1 MYRAGISKS
10 TLYNTDRMLLR
21 DHPIC
26 SKNVTD
32 DNGERNG
39 DTHSSGVEKSTL
51 FIKERVPLRYHPMF
65 PKNLTDGN
73 DAMNG
78 VISHSCNRSCNRSR
92 QVLGDI
98 SNLLETCNV
107 RRSSESNQ
115 KSIGPTPD
123 INEPPSVPRKS
134 LKRKCN
140 AELEDLSR
148 CFCSDGSSFIV
159 TEDDTD
165 YSQIENSRIVGF
177 DNCEEGLLSDDEL
190 DDETGTNS
198 VRVDNLQTNYAED
211 VPFDDVND
219 MKKIPGYVSLGPPSV
234 KCEFCQAYMWK
245 EERVN
250 KNNKHGKPVFSLC
263 CRKGQINLPKAPPTP
278 SYLWQLYN
286 DPKKGPLFRRCSR
299 MYNSMFSFTSTGGNI
314 DHSVNNGGG
323 PYVYRLN
330 GQNHHV
336 FGSLIPNDGETPKFC
351 QLYIYDTE
359 NEVSN
364 RMKWMDIDD
373 HDKINSEIVEGL
385 MKMLDDTNELVKKF
399 RVARDRFKDSP
410 YVDLKIVLKVCRS
423 QSGREN
429 NIGPSNEVAAI
440 MVGGVEDPSASRD
453 IILDRTIGDN
463 PDIVARVFRLKL
475 DQLLDDIK
483 KNSYFGVCV
492 GVMYVV
498 EFQKRG
504 LPHVH
509 MLIWLDSA
517 SKKNLMANVDKFVVA
532 EIPDPVLDPI
542 GYAAVKAFMIH
553 GPCGVEYPKSPCM
566 KDFKCTRHFP
576 KKYYPRT
583 MFDESGFPLYK
594 RRNTGVT
601 VKVRKAKLDNQW
613 VVSYNRGLLV
623 KYQCHIN
630 VEICCHARSLKY
642 LFKYCLKGHDRAT
655 VEVRGLRKKQTPV
668 NDECVNEIQAFF
680 DGRYI
685 CGSEASYRTFGFQ
698 IHHRSISVERLSFH
712 LPGQKNCTFR
722 SNDSLKKVAER
733 EKNKLSKLEAF
744 FKLNITDPN
753 ARQFTYDQIPRKYVW
768 NDGANK
774 WSLRKKGLQI
784 GRLIYTHHSSGEIWY
799 LRLLLSKV
807 RGCTSFESLRTVN
820 GVLYSS
826 YHEACKELGLLENDD
841 EWHEVL
847 TECSKCGFPPQI
859 RQLFVHIIVNCQ
871 VTDVCQLWLSHCKVM
886 GDAILIMKRRS
897 SGNNYLKLSEEE
909 IQLYALGEIDRL
921 LKALGKS
928 LKDYPQIPQPPPQ
941 YLNNDAESE
950 VLSIFAK
957 WVLDVGDG
965 KIQHAESV
973 NSLSTEFD
981 IRVPHAFC
989 NLEES
994 NSVENMIRS
1003 P

>member
-1 MYRAGISKS
+1 MANVGISKS
-10 TLYNTDRMLLR
+10 TLYSTDRMPLR

-26 SKNVTD
+26 STNVTD
-32 DNGERNG
+32 ENGERNG
-39 DTHSSGVEKSTL
+39 TTHSSGVKKSTL
-51 FIKERVPLRYHPMF
+51 FIKDRVPLRYHPMF
-65 PKNLTDGN
+65 PKNLTDEN
-73 DAMNG
+73 DDMNG
-78 VISHSCNRSCNRSR
+78 VSRESCSRSTP
-92 QVLGDI
+92 VLGDI
-98 SNLLETCNV
+98 SNLVETCNF
-107 RRSSESNQ
+107 RRSTKTTSSNQ
-115 KSIGPTPD
+115 IDFGRLKNNLIQSRHIIDAVYTD
-123 INEPPSVPRKS
+123 INDPLSVPRKS
-134 LKRKCN
+134 LKRNCT
-140 AELEDLSR
+140 AELQDLSR
-148 CFCSDGSSFIV
+148 NFCSDGSSFIM

-165 YSQIENSRIVGF
+165 YSQIENSCIVGF
-177 DNCEEGLLSDDEL
+177 GNCEEALLSDDEL
-190 DDETGTNS
+190 DDDTVTNS
-198 VRVDNLQTNYAED
+198 VRVDNLQTNDDEAED

-219 MKKIPGYVSLGPPSV
+219 MKNIPGYVSLGPPSV

-250 KNNKHGKPVFSLC
+250 KNSKHGKPIFSLC

-286 DPKKGPLFRRCSR
+286 DPKKGPLFRKCSR

-314 DHSVNNGGG
+314 DHSVNNGCG

-364 RMKWMDIDD
+364 RMQWMDIDD
-373 HDKINSEIVEGL
+373 NDKINSEIVEGL
-385 MKMLDDTNELVKKF
+385 MKMLDYTNELVKEF

-429 NIGPSNEVAAI
+429 NIGLSNEVAAI

-453 IILDRTIGDN
+453 IILER
-463 PDIVARVFRLKL
+463 
-475 DQLLDDIK
+475 
-483 KNSYFGVCV
+483 
-492 GVMYVV
+492 
-498 EFQKRG
+498 
-504 LPHVH
+504 
-509 MLIWLDSA
+509 
-517 SKKNLMANVDKFVVA
+517 
-532 EIPDPVLDPI
+532 
-542 GYAAVKAFMIH
+542 
-553 GPCGVEYPKSPCM
+553 
-566 KDFKCTRHFP
+566 
-576 KKYYPRT
+576 
-583 MFDESGFPLYK
+583 
-594 RRNTGVT
+594 
-601 VKVRKAKLDNQW
+601 
-613 VVSYNRGLLV
+613 
-623 KYQCHIN
+623 
-630 VEICCHARSLKY
+630 
-642 LFKYCLKGHDRAT
+642 HDRAT

-668 NDECVNEIQAFF
+668 NDDSVDEIQAFF

-733 EKNKLSKLEAF
+733 EKNKVSKLEAF

-753 ARQFTYDQIPRKYVW
+753 ARQFTYDQIPHKYVW

-774 WSLRKKGLQI
+774 WTLRKKGFQI

-820 GVLYSS
+820 GVLYST

-871 VTDVCQLWLSHCKVM
+871 VSDVCQLWLSHCQVM
-886 GDAILIMKRRS
+886 GDDILIMKRRS
-897 SGNNYLKLSEEE
+897 SGNNNLNLSHEE
-909 IQLYALGEIDRL
+909 IQFYALG
-921 LKALGKS
+921 GK
-928 LKDYPQIPQPPPQ
+928 
-941 YLNNDAESE
+941 
-950 VLSIFAK
+950 
-957 WVLDVGDG
+957 
-965 KIQHAESV
+965 
-973 NSLSTEFD
+973 
-981 IRVPHAFC
+981 C
-989 NLEES
+989 
-994 NSVENMIRS
+994 
-1003 P
+1003 

>member
-1 MYRAGISKS
+1 
-10 TLYNTDRMLLR
+10 
-21 DHPIC
+21 
-26 SKNVTD
+26 
-32 DNGERNG
+32 
-39 DTHSSGVEKSTL
+39 
-51 FIKERVPLRYHPMF
+51 
-65 PKNLTDGN
+65 
-73 DAMNG
+73 
-78 VISHSCNRSCNRSR
+78 
-92 QVLGDI
+92 
-98 SNLLETCNV
+98 
-107 RRSSESNQ
+107 
-115 KSIGPTPD
+115 
-123 INEPPSVPRKS
+123 
-134 LKRKCN
+134 
-140 AELEDLSR
+140 
-148 CFCSDGSSFIV
+148 
-159 TEDDTD
+159 
-165 YSQIENSRIVGF
+165 
-177 DNCEEGLLSDDEL
+177 
-190 DDETGTNS
+190 
-198 VRVDNLQTNYAED
+198 
-211 VPFDDVND
+211 
-219 MKKIPGYVSLGPPSV
+219 
-234 KCEFCQAYMWK
+234 MWK

-250 KNNKHGKPVFSLC
+250 KNSKHGKPIFSLC

-286 DPKKGPLFRRCSR
+286 DSKKGPLFRKCSR

-314 DHSVNNGGG
+314 DHSVNNGCG

-364 RMKWMDIDD
+364 RMQWMDIDD
-373 HDKINSEIVEGL
+373 NDKINSEIVEGL
-385 MKMLDDTNELVKKF
+385 MKMLDYTNELVKEF

-410 YVDLKIVLKVCRS
+410 FVDLKIVLKVCRS

-429 NIGPSNEVAAI
+429 NIGLSNEVAAI

-453 IILDRTIGDN
+453 IILEHENKGKKRQKCTMMEFYSYKFQVRSNEGMTPRLDN

-483 KNSYFGVCV
+483 KNSYFGVCI

-509 MLIWLDSA
+509 MLIWLDST
-517 SKKNLMANVDKFVVA
+517 SKKNLMGNVDQFVSA
-532 EIPDPVLDPI
+532 EIPDPVLDPV
-542 GYAAVKAFMIH
+542 GYAGVKAFMIH
-553 GPCGVEYPKSPCM
+553 VPCGVEYPKSPCM

-576 KKYYPRT
+576 KKYCPRI

-601 VKVRKAKLDNQW
+601 VKVR
-613 VVSYNRGLLV
+613 
-623 KYQCHIN
+623 
-630 VEICCHARSLKY
+630 
-642 LFKYCLKGHDRAT
+642 HDRAT

-668 NDECVNEIQAFF
+668 NDDSVDEIQAFF

-733 EKNKLSKLEAF
+733 EKNKVNKLEAF

-753 ARQFTYDQIPRKYVW
+753 ARQFTYDQIPHKYVW

-774 WSLRKKGLQI
+774 WTLRKKGFQI

-820 GVLYSS
+820 GVLYST

-871 VTDVCQLWLSHCKVM
+871 VSDVCQLWLSHCQVM
-886 GDAILIMKRRS
+886 GDDILIMKRRS
-897 SGNNYLKLSEEE
+897 SGNNNLNLSHEE
-909 IQLYALGEIDRL
+909 IQFYALGEINRL
-921 LKALGKS
+921 LRSLGKS

-941 YLNNDAESE
+941 YLNNGVNNLILEETSYNKDEMESEFKHLLSNCNEEQMVVYNAVLHYVNSDQGGFFFVYGSGGCGKTYLWRTLICKLRASGKIVLPVASSGIAATLLPGGRTAHSRFKIPILLDDYSLCGIGHNSDSAELIRRTSLIIWDEAPMQHRYAFECLDRSLRDLMKVHDRRRFHKPFGGITVLLGGDFRQILPVIPYASRGEVVSACIASSRLWHLCSVFILRKNMRLKLAKTDAESE

-965 KIQHAESV
+965 KIQHAESDS
-973 NSLSTEFD
+973 SLSTEFD
-981 IRVPHAFC
+981 IPVPHEFC

-994 NSVENMIRS
+994 NSVENMIHCIYPNFLENFKS
-1003 P
+1003 PKYLSERAILTLLDITF

>member
-1 MYRAGISKS
+1 MI
-10 TLYNTDRMLLR
+10 
-21 DHPIC
+21 
-26 SKNVTD
+26 
-32 DNGERNG
+32 NGERNG

-78 VISHSCNRSCNRSR
+78 VISHSCNRSR

-107 RRSSESNQ
+107 RRSSETNQ

-234 KCEFCQAYMWK
+234 KC
-245 EERVN
+245 
-250 KNNKHGKPVFSLC
+250 
-263 CRKGQINLPKAPPTP
+263 QINLPKAPPTL

-330 GQNHHV
+330 CQNHHV

-359 NEVSN
+359 NEVLN
-364 RMKWMDIDD
+364 RMQWMDIDD

-453 IILDRTIGDN
+453 IILDRTIGGLKRITNIHPKLMALQYPILFPNGEDGFHNKIKYARTEETKGKKRQKCTMMEFYSYKFQVRTNEGMTPRLGDN

-475 DQLLDDIK
+475 DQLLDDIN

-517 SKKNLMANVDKFVVA
+517 SKKNLMANVDKFVAA
-532 EIPDPVLDPI
+532 EIPDPVLDPT

-576 KKYYPRT
+576 KKYCPRT

-601 VKVRKAKLDNQW
+601 V
-613 VVSYNRGLLV
+613 
-623 KYQCHIN
+623 
-630 VEICCHARSLKY
+630 
-642 LFKYCLKGHDRAT
+642 KYCLKGHDRAT

-668 NDECVNEIQAFF
+668 NDECVDEIQAFF

-722 SNDSLKKVAER
+722 SNDSLKKVVER

-886 GDAILIMKRRS
+886 GDDILIMKRRS

>member
-1 MYRAGISKS
+1 MANVGISKS
-10 TLYNTDRMLLR
+10 TLYSTDRMPLR
-21 DHPIC
+21 DHPMC
-26 SKNVTD
+26 STNVTD
-32 DNGERNG
+32 ENGERNG
-39 DTHSSGVEKSTL
+39 TTHSSGVKKSTL
-51 FIKERVPLRYHPMF
+51 FIKDRVPLRYHPMF
-65 PKNLTDGN
+65 PKNLTDEN
-73 DAMNG
+73 DDMNG
-78 VISHSCNRSCNRSR
+78 VSRESCSRSTP
-92 QVLGDI
+92 VLGDI
-98 SNLLETCNV
+98 SNLVETCNF
-107 RRSSESNQ
+107 RRSTKTNSSNQ
-115 KSIGPTPD
+115 IDFGRLKNNLIQSRHIIDAVYTD
-123 INEPPSVPRKS
+123 INDPLSVPRKS
-134 LKRKCN
+134 LKRNCT
-140 AELEDLSR
+140 AELQDLSR
-148 CFCSDGSSFIV
+148 NFCSDGSSFIM
-159 TEDDTD
+159 TEDDTE
-165 YSQIENSRIVGF
+165 YSQIENSCVVGF
-177 DNCEEGLLSDDEL
+177 GNCEEALLSDDEL
-190 DDETGTNS
+190 DDDTVTNS
-198 VRVDNLQTNYAED
+198 VRVDNIQTNDDEAED

-219 MKKIPGYVSLGPPSV
+219 MKNIPGYVSLGPPSV

-250 KNNKHGKPVFSLC
+250 KNSKHGKPIFSLC

-286 DPKKGPLFRRCSR
+286 DPKKGPLFRKCSR

-314 DHSVNNGGG
+314 DHSVNNGCG

-364 RMKWMDIDD
+364 RMQWMDIDD
-373 HDKINSEIVEGL
+373 NDKINSEIVEGL
-385 MKMLDDTNELVKKF
+385 MKMLDYTNELVKEF

-429 NIGPSNEVAAI
+429 NIGLSNEVAAI

-453 IILDRTIGDN
+453 IILERTIGGLKRITNIHPKLMALQYPLLFPNGEDGFHNKIKYARTDENKGKKRQKCTMMEFYSYKFQVRSNEGMTPRLDN

-483 KNSYFGVCV
+483 KNSYFGVCI

-504 LPHVH
+504 LPHVY
-509 MLIWLDSA
+509 MLIWLDST
-517 SKKNLMANVDKFVVA
+517 SKKNLMGNVDQFVSA
-532 EIPDPVLDPI
+532 EIPDPVLDPV
-542 GYAAVKAFMIH
+542 GYAGVKAFMIH

-576 KKYYPRT
+576 KKYCPRT

-601 VKVRKAKLDNQW
+601 VKVR
-613 VVSYNRGLLV
+613 
-623 KYQCHIN
+623 
-630 VEICCHARSLKY
+630 
-642 LFKYCLKGHDRAT
+642 HDRAT

-668 NDECVNEIQAFF
+668 NDDSVDEIQAFF

-733 EKNKLSKLEAF
+733 EKNKVSKLEAF

-753 ARQFTYDQIPRKYVW
+753 ARQFTYDQIPHKYVW

-774 WSLRKKGLQI
+774 WTLRKKGFQI

-820 GVLYSS
+820 GVLYST

-871 VTDVCQLWLSHCKVM
+871 VSDVCQLWLSHCQVM
-886 GDAILIMKRRS
+886 GDDILIMKRRS
-897 SGNNYLKLSEEE
+897 SGNNNLNLSHEE
-909 IQLYALGEIDRL
+909 IQFYALGEINRL
-921 LKALGKS
+921 LRSLGKS

-941 YLNNDAESE
+941 YLNN
-950 VLSIFAK
+950 
-957 WVLDVGDG
+957 G
-965 KIQHAESV
+965 V
-973 NSLSTEFD
+973 NNL
-981 IRVPHAFC
+981 I
-989 NLEES
+989 LEETT
-994 NSVENMIRS
+994 